1 MTEPPPP
8 YVSNSGSLPRDSTTT
23 RFART
28 HARPQR
34 NGADYAVYLNTGQEY
49 DGSDSGARTDE
60 AVSWGKI
67 KADAKQVKVSPLT
80 APSPSSASCLS
91 LSTGRR
97 SIPDSFS
104 RLVPFPPLHLV
115 CGPTTRQVY
124 ADATLV
130 FPLLVAQ
137 TFAKEN
143 WDAARARGSA

>member
-1 MTEPPPP
+1 MLVLTASSFP
-8 YVSNSGSLPRDSTTT
+8 
-23 RFART
+23 FW
-28 HARPQR
+28 QR

-67 KADAKQVKVSPLT
+67 KADAKQVKVCPTPFSLPLLLRSLTNSPLLT
-80 APSPSSASCLS
+80 RFLPSDRP
-91 LSTGRR
+91 
-97 SIPDSFS
+97 
-104 RLVPFPPLHLV
+104 
-115 CGPTTRQVY
+115 QVY

-143 WDAARARGSA
+143 WDAARAAKTTPQ